1 LRAFPAVP
9 AVVSESRD
17 EIVRRWRTA
26 EERLYP
32 VVMVRP
38 DLYERYIS
46 VVRAVADELRAYGTL
61 DELVAAYEQGAEVIA
76 RVVRAQIISTEGMDL
91 GLVAG
96 AAFSLRHREVAE
108 EMNREEALR
117 RIHEARAAGD
127 EWAVV
132 YETSA
137 GVPPYRRL
145 EMRLADGAALHV
157 FVETDPDTGGPLFG
171 VEPVQLDP
179 RTGDWV
185 TDAEPLAPRRTFR
198 DPEPWTIAIDELRA
212 SPTG

>member
-1 LRAFPAVP
+1 
-9 AVVSESRD
+9 VSESRD
-17 EIVRRWRTA
+17 EIVRRWRIA

-117 RIHEARAAGD
+117 RINEARAAGD

-132 YETSA
+132 YETGA
-137 GVPPYRRL
+137 GGARLVPPYRRL
-145 EMRLADGAALHV
+145 EMRVADGTALHV
-157 FVETDPDTGGPLFG
+157 FVEIDPDTGGPLFG

-179 RTGDWV
+179 QTGDWV

-198 DPEPWTIAIDELRA
+198 DPEPWTIAIDELRT
-212 SPTG
+212 SPAG

>member
-1 LRAFPAVP
+1 MAQ
-9 AVVSESRD
+9 SHD
-17 EIVRRWRTA
+17 EIIQRWRTA

-46 VVRAVADELRAYGTL
+46 VVRAVADELRAYRTL
-61 DELVAAYEQGAEVIA
+61 DELVAAYDRGAELTA

-108 EMNREEALR
+108 EANRDEAVR
-117 RIHEARAAGD
+117 RIRAAREAGD
-127 EWAVV
+127 DWTIV
-132 YETSA
+132 YETRGASEPV
-137 GVPPYRRL
+137 VPPYRRL
-145 EMRLADGAALHV
+145 EMRLGDGVALHI
-157 FVETDPDTGGPLFG
+157 FVEVDPESGGPLFG

-179 RTGDWV
+179 QTGDWV
-185 TDAEPLAPRRTFR
+185 TDAALGPRATFR
-198 DPEPWTIAIDELRA
+198 DQESWRAHVDEMRT